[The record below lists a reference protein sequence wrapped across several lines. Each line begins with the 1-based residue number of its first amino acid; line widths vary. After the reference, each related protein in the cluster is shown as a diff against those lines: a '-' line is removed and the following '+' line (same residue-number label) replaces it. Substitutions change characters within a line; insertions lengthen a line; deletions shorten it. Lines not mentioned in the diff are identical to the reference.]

1 MKKRKE
7 LTPEEEAEV
16 KTIIAS
22 CVFIL
27 FIMLIVVVIGVIMT
41 I

>member
-1 MKKRKE
+1 MKERKE
-7 LTPEEEAEV
+7 LTPEEKAEA
-16 KTIIAS
+16 KAIIAS